1 MKERVSIFS
10 CPSFGLIT
18 VYCAALLFRSSI
30 CRSTSWTL
38 FASNFRTLVSP
49 GCSFKN
55 LLWAWA
61 ACSIWSKT
69 GFVDMMDKAGFRALA
84 VMVPLG
90 EGEEDLDLVLVVLV
104 GGSLFPKY
112 MMNFYSAGVRR
123 MFTNTTSTINS
134 KLVSTV

>member
-1 MKERVSIFS
+1 
-10 CPSFGLIT
+10 
-18 VYCAALLFRSSI
+18 
-30 CRSTSWTL
+30 
-38 FASNFRTLVSP
+38 
-49 GCSFKN
+49 
-55 LLWAWA
+55 
-61 ACSIWSKT
+61 
-69 GFVDMMDKAGFRALA
+69 MDKAGFRALA